1 MKATK
6 RRILFF
12 TPYATRTGSEVLIYY
27 ILKHLDRTRYEA
39 ALVSFSYG
47 EMIPELPDDIPVF
60 YVPRNF
66 KLKDKIAY
74 HLGWHPIY
82 ENLKRIHKKY
92 PSDIWYVNTIMMPE
106 VVKVAQALGQPVITH
121 VHELSA
127 MYTQISR
134 NDFETIIHGSTALL
148 GCSEAVCK
156 GLREA
161 GAKDVS
167 TLHSFVDLSEIAPSS
182 DRVQQLREQWGAGSD
197 DFVWIM
203 SGTSSERKGFDL
215 LPELAAHYPE
225 RTSVHFVWVGK
236 LLDDGLTY
244 LTEQRCRHVSNVKIH
259 LVGAQKKDYYAH
271 LAAADGFML
280 TSRQEPFGMV
290 LVEAAWLGKPIVS
303 FDSGGPAEFVDASA
317 GVVVPALEIKSFVE
331 AMQTIERTHRSH
343 DKEASRQL
351 AQQYSVEQGVSQWNQ
366 LLDTFYNRHIQS
378 SVKQEEVTI

>member
-92 PSDIWYVNTIMMPE
+92 PSDLWYVNTIMMPE
-106 VVKVAQALGQPVITH
+106 VVEVAQELGQPVITH

-127 MYTQISR
+127 TYAQIYRS
-134 NDFETIIHGSTALL
+134 DFSTIIHGSTTLL
-148 GCSEAVCK
+148 GCSEAVCSE
-156 GLREA
+156 LRAA

-167 TLHSFVDLSEIAPSS
+167 NLYSFVDLGEITFSP
-182 DRVQQLREQWGAGSD
+182 DRVRQLREGWGAGPE

-215 LPELAAHYPE
+215 LPRLATYYPKE
-225 RTSVHFVWVGK
+225 TSVHFVWVGK

-244 LTEQRCRHVSNVKIH
+244 LTEQRCKHVSNIKIH
-259 LVGAQKKDYYAH
+259 LVGAQKEDYYAY

-280 TSRQEPFGMV
+280 TSLQEPFGMV
-290 LVEAAWLGKPIVS
+290 LIEAAWLGKPIVS
-303 FDSGGPAEFVDASA
+303 FDSGGPAEFIDKSV
-317 GVVVPALEIKSFVE
+317 GVIVPALEIKRFVE
-331 AMQTIERTHRSH
+331 AMRATERTYRNH

-351 AQQYSVEQGVSQWNQ
+351 AQRYSVERGVARWNQ
-366 LLDTFYNRHIQS
+366 LLDTFYDRYI
-378 SVKQEEVTI
+378 